1 MVRLTLLLPQGD
13 RSDPEIASWLEWR
26 AKNRPAKPLLGVIN
40 RPPTAFASLAAAAG
54 VGRPLAKP
62 NLQQVASPQPSQQ
75 TAQQQLLQQQQQQQA
90 VVNSMISS
98 SNSSSP
104 KLPVVLP
111 SRPVLVTSTAAAAGG
126 GVVPSA
132 VLQAVR

>member
-62 NLQQVASPQPSQQ
+62 NLQQVVVWYR
-75 TAQQQLLQQQQQQQA
+75 QLFYRLSGEVLFHQGLPESSILDISGSGK
-90 VVNSMISS
+90 NSMF
-98 SNSSSP
+98 
-104 KLPVVLP
+104 
-111 SRPVLVTSTAAAAGG
+111 
-126 GVVPSA
+126 
-132 VLQAVR
+132 